1 MLVYDHQCTAMA
13 TPLAAAKLRQ
23 STQNPCRTLSI
34 QLHSTQLLHILIIV
48 TQDSSFF
55 VPFFS
60 IALYIAATQELHKLL
75 FSLFSWANDYYS
87 SRRKKEKTQTKG
99 IIHTVVRR
107 KLLEF
112 PKRKKTNKQKNFGRY
127 QWNDDEKDSRDYIIY
142 IGQWAIRD
150 GMAGYIRACK
160 NVLNVW
166 IYHGNKSSDE
176 SSLQN

>member
-1 MLVYDHQCTAMA
+1 MGQ
-13 TPLAAAKLRQ
+13 R
-23 STQNPCRTLSI
+23 
-34 QLHSTQLLHILIIV
+34 
-48 TQDSSFF
+48 
-55 VPFFS
+55 
-60 IALYIAATQELHKLL
+60 LL
-75 FSLFSWANDYYS
+75 FQSKKKRKDANERNNTHSY
-87 SRRKKEKTQTKG
+87 KKKVIRIFK
-99 IIHTVVRR
+99 
-107 KLLEF
+107 K
-112 PKRKKTNKQKNFGRY
+112 KKKTNKQKNFGRY